1 MRRFVK
7 TTLLI
12 FFSIVIA
19 AAAMAQV
26 RGRGR
31 LQGVIVDEAGKPIAG
46 ATVTLVPAGEET
58 QPIVAKTD
66 AKGRWSALGLTGG
79 TWNIDV
85 AAEGYET
92 SRGTAAVS
100 EFQMTPAIKTTL
112 VRVVQQQ
119 MPVEAVPPTPIIPQ
133 EAIDAIKE
141 GQDLLR
147 VQAGDVVTTT
157 ESTSHTVTANE
168 VKDNAKRAVA
178 NFEKA
183 LPLVP
188 TDNPEVSQ
196 IRNQLLQVM
205 SQAYYRAGDLPKAIS
220 MLEQANIVDPSATP
234 DPAVTQRNVLL
245 VNLYLENGELAKAR
259 ALLEKLPAGAVTDP
273 TVYSN
278 IGILFLNQKN
288 PADAMTYFTKA
299 VELDTKRAD
308 SYYYR
313 GLAAL
318 QLGRNKDAKADFEQ
332 VLALAPD
339 SPEASDAKQYLASLK
354 K

>member
-1 MRRFVK
+1 MRRFVNT
-7 TTLLI
+7 TTLI
-12 FFSIVIA
+12 FLSVVIA
-19 AAAMAQV
+19 ATAMAQV

-31 LQGVIVDEAGKPIAG
+31 LQGLIVDETGKPIAG
-46 ATVTLVPAGEET
+46 ATVTLVPAREET

-79 TWNIDV
+79 TWNIDI
-85 AAEGYET
+85 AAEGFET
-92 SRGTAAVS
+92 SRGTVAVS
-100 EFQMTPAIKTTL
+100 EFQMSPAIKTTL
-112 VRVVQQQ
+112 VRVVVQQ
-119 MPVEAVPPTPIIPQ
+119 MPVEAVPATPIIPQ

-141 GQDLLR
+141 GQDLLKI
-147 VQAGDVVTTT
+147 QAGDVVTTT

-168 VKDNAKRAVA
+168 VKDNAKQAVA
-178 NFEKA
+178 RFEKA

-188 TDNPEVSQ
+188 TDNPDVSE

-220 MLEQANIVDPSATP
+220 MLEQANIVDATATP
-234 DPAVTQRNVLL
+234 GTAVTQRNVLL
-245 VNLYLENGELAKAR
+245 VNLYLENGDLAKAR
-259 ALLEKLPAGAVTDP
+259 ALLEKLPAGAITDP

-278 IGILFLNQKN
+278 IGILFLNKN
-288 PADAMTYFTKA
+288 NPTDAMTYFTKA
-299 VELDTKRAD
+299 VELDPKRAD

-318 QLGRNKDAKADFEQ
+318 QLGKNNNAKADFEQ
-332 VLALAPD
+332 VIALAPD
-339 SPEASDAKQYLASLK
+339 SSEAGDAKQYLASLK